1 MRKKGISI
9 LIGGSLTLLMGFAAL
24 AHLLSLPIKAVM
36 TGATVGVTVTV
47 MGYFVHC
54 WAITRAFS
62 LQVKILGGGVLVR
75 LVIFA
80 LVVGLL
86 HVKMGWP
93 IAPLVFPMIV
103 AYVISTLIE
112 GVALGLFKDKAAPG
126 RSRTSEEADGG

>member
-1 MRKKGISI
+1 
-9 LIGGSLTLLMGFAAL
+9 MGVA
-24 AHLLSLPIKAVM
+24 
-36 TGATVGVTVTV
+36 VTV

-54 WAITRAFS
+54 WAMTRAFS

-80 LVVGLL
+80 LVAGLL

-103 AYVISTLIE
+103 AYVLSTLIE
-112 GVALGLFKDKAAPG
+112 GVALGLFKGKAAPAG
-126 RSRTSEEADGG
+126 SRTSGESDGG

>member
-1 MRKKGISI
+1 M
-9 LIGGSLTLLMGFAAL
+9 LLMGFAAL

-36 TGATVGVTVTV
+36 TGATVGVGVTV

-54 WAITRAFS
+54 WAMTRPFS
-62 LQVKILGGGVLVR
+62 LQMKILWGGVLVR
-75 LVIFA
+75 LAIFV
-80 LVVGLL
+80 LVAGLF

-126 RSRTSEEADGG
+126 RSRTSGEADGG

>member
-9 LIGGSLTLLMGFAAL
+9 LIVGSLTLLMGFAVL

-36 TGATVGVTVTV
+36 TGATVGVAVTV

-54 WAITRAFS
+54 WAMTRAFS
-62 LQVKILGGGVLVR
+62 LQMKVLWGGVLVR

-80 LVVGLL
+80 LVAGLL
-86 HVKMGWP
+86 HVKVGWP

-103 AYVISTLIE
+103 AYVLSTLIE
-112 GVALGLFKDKAAPG
+112 GVALGLFKDKAAPA
-126 RSRTSEEADGG
+126 RSRTSEEGNGG